1 MVVAVKRKRLQEEYE
16 RREALKR
23 RIKERQWWV
32 CPYLKGREEFGAYHI
47 SMPQFEEFEI
57 KKYVNFVRMS
67 PALFNELLEMC
78 RPYLEKKKTNCR
90 EPHPPG
96 LKLAVTLR
104 FLATGNS
111 YVSLMYLFRVRTN
124 TISKFVP
131 YVCQ

>member
-1 MVVAVKRKRLQEEYE
+1 MR
-16 RREALKR
+16 
-23 RIKERQWWV
+23 
-32 CPYLKGREEFGAYHI
+32 
-47 SMPQFEEFEI
+47 QFEEFEQ

-111 YVSLMYLFRVRTN
+111 YVSLMYLFRVATN
-124 TISKFVP
+124 TICQFVP
-131 YVCQ
+131 YACQAIYYILRNYIRLPATAAEWTAVADLYQK